1 LHAVPRAEDVLRAAE
16 ATLKA
21 SDAVEH
27 PHAGKERYDAEQILA
42 HVLGKDP
49 DPDQQVSEEAL
60 RRFHR
65 LLARRASG
73 EPPGYI
79 TGREEFHGL
88 RLVVGSG
95 AFIPRQSSEWMVD
108 QAIRR
113 LRGRPHPVHVDLAT
127 GVGPVA
133 LAVAAAVP
141 AARVFGADLFQR
153 PVALARRNA
162 ERLGL
167 TNARFVRGDLFAPLP
182 AALRGGV
189 DVVTIHP
196 PYLGRREVR
205 TLPHEILGFEPR
217 ESLTDDS
224 PEGMGL
230 LSRVAG
236 EARVW
241 LRSGRWL
248 LVEVSPDRS
257 RAVSAELRRAGLR
270 NVRSTKGG
278 VSVSRVVLGRA

>member
-1 LHAVPRAEDVLRAAE
+1 M
-16 ATLKA
+16 KA

-42 HVLGKDP
+42 HILGEDP

-73 EPPGYI
+73 EPPAYI
-79 TGREEFHGL
+79 TGTEEFHGL
-88 RLVVGSG
+88 RLEVTSG

-141 AARVFGADLFQR
+141 AARVFGADLFPR

-182 AALRGGV
+182 GSLRGGV

-196 PYLGRREVR
+196 PYVGRRDVK
-205 TLPHEILGFEPR
+205 TLPHEIAGFEPR

-224 PEGMGL
+224 PAGMGL
-230 LSRVAG
+230 VSRVAA
-236 EARVW
+236 EAREW
-241 LRSGRWL
+241 LRSGGWL

-257 RAVSAELRRAGLR
+257 RAVSAELRCAGLR
-270 NVRSTKGG
+270 DVRSTKGG
-278 VSVSRVVLGRA
+278 VSVSRVIVGRV

>member
-1 LHAVPRAEDVLRAAE
+1 A
-16 ATLKA
+16 
-21 SDAVEH
+21 
-27 PHAGKERYDAEQILA
+27 HAGKELADAEEILE
-42 HVLGKDP
+42 HVLGKP
-49 DPDQQVSEEAL
+49 PKPNAEVPPAAL
-60 RRFHR
+60 RAFRR
-65 LLARRASG
+65 LLVRRAAG
-73 EPPGYI
+73 EPPAYL
-79 TGREEFHGL
+79 TGRTTFL
-88 RLVVGSG
+88 DLTLDVGRG
-95 AFIPRQSSEWMVD
+95 AFIPRQSSEFMAT

-182 AALRGGV
+182 ASLRGGV

-196 PYLGRREVR
+196 PYIGRTEMKS
-205 TLPHEILGFEPR
+205 LPHEIVGFEPR

-230 LSRVAG
+230 VSRVAG
-236 EARVW
+236 EACMW
-241 LRSGRWL
+241 LRSGGWL

-257 RAVSAELRRAGLR
+257 RAVSAALRRAGLLD
-270 NVRSTKGG
+270 VRSTKGG
-278 VSVSRVVLGRA
+278 VSVSRVIVGRA

>member
-1 LHAVPRAEDVLRAAE
+1 MVASPFFAAARKRLPALAVVCLAVFILDCRGQRPPQVAGQGQAATPAAHETVE
-16 ATLKA
+16 AADTA
-21 SDAVEH
+21 A
-27 PHAGKERYDAEQILA
+27 R
-42 HVLGKDP
+42 
-49 DPDQQVSEEAL
+49 
-60 RRFHR
+60 
-65 LLARRASG
+65 ARRDPAR
-73 EPPGYI
+73 PRPVI
-79 TGREEFHGL
+79 AIGL
-88 RLVVGSG
+88 DGLDWEILDRLG
-95 AFIPRQSSEWMVD
+95 ARGLLPNW
-108 QAIRR
+108 RR
-113 LRGRPHPVHVDLAT
+113 LTDSGYAANLESFAPMISPVVWTTVAT

-182 AALRGGV
+182 ASLRGGV

-196 PYLGRREVR
+196 PYIGRTEMKS
-205 TLPHEILGFEPR
+205 LPHEIVGFEPR

-230 LSRVAG
+230 VSRVAG
-236 EARVW
+236 EACMW
-241 LRSGRWL
+241 LRSGGWL

-257 RAVSAELRRAGLR
+257 RAVSAALRRAGLLD
-270 NVRSTKGG
+270 VRSTKGG
-278 VSVSRVVLGRA
+278 VSVSRVIVGRA